1 MSRIY
6 FLIAVSIATI
16 LFGCKSIVFDYRE
29 LTNKVRV
36 STDSAG
42 IVAELSL
49 KSTGKLK
56 YDRYYS
62 WYNKGIIGVTQG
74 AYSGKVLDGNYT
86 TWYLENKQLR
96 EKGKYHMGL
105 KVGKWLFWDKDG
117 NIKEIQRWN
126 NGKLV
131 PVKPKR
137 SMKSR
142 IINMI
147 PFKKKKP

>member
-6 FLIAVSIATI
+6 FLIAISAVTI
-16 LFGCKSIVFDYRE
+16 LHGCKSRGFDYRK

-49 KSTGKLK
+49 KPAEKLRF
-56 YDRYYS
+56 DRYYS
-62 WYNKGIIGVTQG
+62 WYDKGIIGVTQG
-74 AYSGKVLDGNYT
+74 GYSGKVLDGEYT
-86 TWYLENKQLR
+86 ALYLENKQLR
-96 EKGKYHMGL
+96 EKGKYQMGL
-105 KVGKWLFWDKDG
+105 KAGKWLFWTKDG
-117 NIKEIQRWN
+117 NIKEVQRWN

-137 SMKSR
+137 SLKSR
-142 IINMI
+142 IIDMV
-147 PFKKKKP
+147 PFKKKKS